1 MSDLSIRLHAYPHR
15 IILYTVLNMNIYP
28 LSLKKVLITLLS
40 GAMLMT
46 QMNSPAFALT
56 DQAKA
61 VNPTIETRA
70 YTIESLPTADKIDVI
85 TYKMPYRNGNI
96 QDTTALVFYPKSEM
110 PKDGWRI
117 VVWTHGTVGVG
128 DACAP
133 SNNTINTNFKVA
145 LDALLE
151 EGYVVLAPD
160 YEGLGTPGIHP
171 YLNLESEALS
181 VIYGVTALEA
191 SNADMFEGSWM
202 VVGQS
207 QGGQA
212 ALGTAE
218 YANLDPQFKGT
229 VAGAPAS
236 GLLEIIRDVA
246 PKQLTEL
253 NASEAAQGIALEDRN
268 AVQSLATILTYGALA
283 GIGLK
288 ATYPDFDYLSLFYPS
303 AREFAKSAEGTNG
316 EDGLCLHPVRDL
328 FKADL
333 IKFMEENPDKPMLAY
348 PGIDQE
354 AFHNHPRLLE
364 FFKANQPGT
373 KRLDKPVLIIQGTED
388 TNVPAVVTKE
398 LVKNLKALGS
408 SDIEL
413 ILVEG
418 ASHTQAIIW
427 KNDEL
432 VKFIKQYMPAK

>member
-1 MSDLSIRLHAYPHR
+1 MTTYSPY
-15 IILYTVLNMNIYP
+15 
-28 LSLKKVLITLLS
+28 LKKVFMTLLS
-40 GAMLMT
+40 GTMLMT
-46 QMNSPAFALT
+46 QLNSPAFALT
-56 DQAKA
+56 NEAKA
-61 VNPTIETRA
+61 INPTIETRA
-70 YTIESLPTADKIDVI
+70 YTIESLETAKKIDVI
-85 TYKMPYRNGNI
+85 TYKMPYRNGKI
-96 QDTTALVFYPKSEM
+96 QDATALVYYPKTDM
-110 PKDGWRI
+110 PQDGWRV

-133 SNNTINTNFKVA
+133 SNNPINKNVQVA

-181 VIYGVTALEA
+181 VIYGISALVA
-191 SNADMFEGSWM
+191 STPDQFEGSWM
-202 VVGQS
+202 VAGQS

-236 GLLEIIRDVA
+236 GLQEIIRDVA
-246 PKQLTEL
+246 PKQLMAL
-253 NASEAAQGIALEDRN
+253 NAFEADQGIALEDRN
-268 AVQSLATILTYGALA
+268 AVHSFATILAYGALT
-283 GIGLK
+283 GVGLK
-288 ATYPDFDYLSLFYPS
+288 ASYPDFDYLSLFYPS

-316 EDGLCLHPVRDL
+316 EDGLCLHAVRDL

-333 IKFMEENPDKPMLAY
+333 VTFMTENPEAKMLSY

-354 AFHNHPRLLE
+354 AFQSHPRLLE
-364 FFKANQPGT
+364 FFAENQPGT

-388 TNVPAVVTKE
+388 TNVPAVVTQE
-398 LVKNLKALGS
+398 LVQNLKTLGS
-408 SDIEL
+408 DNVEL